1 MRSRSEVARDHETKS
16 EKKIPCQLLLRTVRR
31 GAKALG
37 RGLEHSARRPLTGI
51 SSPKATGTRPDASF

>member
-37 RGLEHSARRPLTGI
+37 RGLEHSARQPLRRI
-51 SSPKATGTRPDASF
+51 SSPKATDTRPDASF

>member
-1 MRSRSEVARDHETKS
+1 MKLHVIMKQKA
-16 EKKIPCQLLLRTVRR
+16 KKFPKQLLLRTVRR

>member
-1 MRSRSEVARDHETKS
+1 MKQRA
-16 EKKIPCQLLLRTVRR
+16 KKLPLQVLLRTVRR

>member
-16 EKKIPCQLLLRTVRR
+16 EKNPIAALLLRTVRR

-37 RGLEHSARRPLTGI
+37 RGLEHSVRRPLTGI